1 MEVEDVVK
9 LVNEEKFMEF
19 RNEFMRRI
27 GDYRKIRD
35 HKKKKEHPLYKA
47 IEKLYEQW
55 KSNTIP
61 KFYDPAKAD
70 NRLKLALVVAAKT
83 LTYDKPLATS
93 QVRKFLMLVGN
104 VYRNLKTIK
113 EKEKS
118 KLLLESLP
126 KIRYIMAYTAS
137 RHQSA
142 MPIAEVVD
150 AIISDAKDEKK
161 FETFYEFLQAVVA
174 YHRFLGGGE

>member
-1 MEVEDVVK
+1 MNVENIVK

-19 RNEFMRRI
+19 RNEFLK
-27 GDYRKIRD
+27 YSKIRGQ
-35 HKKKKEHPLYKA
+35 KKKEHPIYKA

-55 KSNTIP
+55 RRNTIP
-61 KFYDPAKAD
+61 KFYDPAEAD

-113 EKEKS
+113 GEEEKS

-150 AIISDAKDEKK
+150 AIVSDAKDEKR

-174 YHRFLGGGE
+174 YHKFLGGGE